1 LKPIET
7 TTSFTGVT
15 GTLSDQSASGTQRL
29 SNSSQQAAHQRRISD
44 GKREKAVNYTST
56 RGDNQ
61 SLSLADIVSRGTA
74 ADGGLFVPS
83 EWPQPSSDQLEA
95 LLQGSY
101 ADTAIAVLNLF
112 GGDSFEPDLLNQ
124 AIPKAME
131 AFGPA
136 ANPPLKPITDHL
148 WSLELFRGPTF
159 AFKDYALAPLAEI
172 LDARLAREQRR
183 ATVLCATSGDTGAAT
198 VSAFANRQRLNVVV
212 LFPNGGV
219 SEFQRRQMT
228 TLGAGNVLPL
238 CVDGDFDDCQRIVKA
253 LYQTPQADEF
263 GFTAVNSINLVRILL
278 QSAYYFHSAGSIHRQ
293 TGRNASFI
301 VPTGNFGNVY
311 AAYIA
316 RQLGAPIN
324 RLVVTSNENDV
335 LPRLFECGKM
345 EATQTHKTISPSM
358 DIQVSSNFERF
369 LWHLKGK
376 SGESVRQ
383 AQKQLAEQRCYALDN
398 KELEALHEDF
408 SAHRCSTE
416 QANDAMRWMWSE
428 FSKIVCP
435 HSATAVHAARQM
447 QGNSGD
453 QLVLVETADPAKFSA
468 AVHNAI
474 GQQPPLPVGAE
485 SLLSADEQYTSVAAT
500 VEAVMASIE
509 ARLR

>member
-1 LKPIET
+1 M
-7 TTSFTGVT
+7 
-15 GTLSDQSASGTQRL
+15 
-29 SNSSQQAAHQRRISD
+29 
-44 GKREKAVNYTST
+44 NYTST
-56 RGDNQ
+56 RGDTQ
-61 SLSLADIVSRGTA
+61 TPTLSEIVSRGTA
-74 ADGGLFVPS
+74 ADGGLFVPAD
-83 EWPQPSSDQLEA
+83 WPALTGDQLDA

-101 ADTAIAVLNLF
+101 AETAVAVLKHF
-112 GGDSFEPDLLNQ
+112 GGNSFTTGLLER
-124 AIPKAME
+124 AIPAAMDK
-131 AFGPA
+131 FGAA
-136 ANPPLKPITDHL
+136 ANPPLKQITDHL

-172 LDARLAREQRR
+172 LDAKLASEQRR

-198 VSAFANRQRLNVVV
+198 VSAFANRSRLNVVV

-228 TLGAGNVLPL
+228 TLEADNVLAL

-278 QSAYYFHSAGSIHRQ
+278 QTAYYFHAAGNISRQ

-345 EATQTHKTISPSM
+345 EATETHKTISPSM

-383 AQKQLAEQRCYALDN
+383 AQQQLAEQRCYALSES
-398 KELEALHEDF
+398 ELKALHHDF

-416 QANDAMRWMWSE
+416 QANDAMRWMWSD
-428 FSKIVCP
+428 FGKIVCP
-435 HSATAVHAARQM
+435 HSATAVHAARQL
-447 QGNSGD
+447 QGTTDD
-453 QLVLVETADPAKFSA
+453 QLVLVETADPAKFSS

-474 GQQPPLPVGAE
+474 GQQPPPPAGAE
-485 SLLSADEQYTSVAAT
+485 KLMTASEQFTAVSASLD
-500 VEAVMASIE
+500 AVLTAIE
-509 ARLR
+509 SRLR

>member
-1 LKPIET
+1 MLLINDIPAT
-7 TTSFTGVT
+7 V
-15 GTLSDQSASGTQRL
+15 
-29 SNSSQQAAHQRRISD
+29 
-44 GKREKAVNYTST
+44 KREKAVNYTST
-56 RGDNQ
+56 RGDKQ
-61 SLSLADIVSRGTA
+61 SLNLAGIISRGTA
-74 ADGGLFVPS
+74 TDGGLFVPS
-83 EWPQPSSDQLEA
+83 EWPMLNSAQREA

-101 ADTAIAVLNLF
+101 ADTAIAVLYHF
-112 GGDSFEPDLLNQ
+112 GGNSFEPGLLDQ
-124 AIPKAME
+124 AIPRAME
-131 AFGPA
+131 PFGTA
-136 ANPPLKPITDHL
+136 ANPPLKHITDHL

-198 VSAFANRQRLNVVV
+198 VSAFANRERLNVVV

-228 TLGAGNVLPL
+228 TLGADNVLPL

-253 LYQTPQADEF
+253 LYQTPQANEF

-278 QSAYYFHSAGSIHRQ
+278 QSAYYFYAAGSIRRQ
-293 TGRNASFI
+293 TDRNASFI

-316 RQLGAPIN
+316 RRLGAPIN

-335 LPRLFECGKM
+335 LPRLFECGRM
-345 EATQTHKTISPSM
+345 EATETHKTISPSM

-376 SGESVRQ
+376 SGDCVRQ
-383 AQKQLAEQRCYALDN
+383 AQKQLAEQRSYALN
-398 KELEALHEDF
+398 EAELEALHEDF
-408 SAHRCSTE
+408 SADRCSTE

-428 FSKIVCP
+428 FGKIVCP

-447 QGNSGD
+447 QGNSSD

-474 GQQPPLPVGAE
+474 GQQPPLPPGAQT
-485 SLLSADEQYTSVAAT
+485 LLTADEQYTSVSATQDAVLAA
-500 VEAVMASIE
+500 IE
-509 ARLR
+509 AHLR